1 MAWIP
6 FSLKVVAFAFSV
18 ILTGFSA
25 YKQSSSTASFYN
37 ELWSREQ
44 LQGLFIEK
52 ISKIMFTFA

>member
-18 ILTGFSA
+18 ILTGF
-25 YKQSSSTASFYN
+25 KQSSSTAGFYN
-37 ELWSREQ
+37 ELWSREH

-52 ISKIMFTFA
+52 ISKIMFTFAW